1 MWNCFSQTLKGDG
14 MQESSSNFIWLSTA
28 FYIVL
33 KIWLLSSI
41 PWLCSPQLQSGP
53 ALFPILNSSDSTPSS
68 FSPVRN
74 TIPKGRPAK
83 VSFESSQGPNC
94 SKPFSPFTM
103 YPKHSPSIGEVKSL
117 PSLSCSFQI
126 AAPLSSEFL
135 LALPGFFCSQ
145 VHQTTSPVLR
155 SSYSHIDPDSIQALC
170 LVVCPYLLKF

>member
-1 MWNCFSQTLKGDG
+1 MWNYFSQTLKGDG
-14 MQESSSNFIWLSTA
+14 IQEISSNFIWLSTA

-126 AAPLSSEFL
+126 GCPTFQWILISSSRVLLFSGPSDNIPSASVFL
-135 LALPGFFCSQ
+135 LPHRPWQHAGLVPGGLSLP
-145 VHQTTSPVLR
+145 
-155 SSYSHIDPDSIQALC
+155 A
-170 LVVCPYLLKF
+170 